1 MRARGNLGKLTA
13 MGPLMASAFLLF
25 GFNNT
30 ATSAMPEY
38 VMAMG
43 GGALLAGAQNS
54 LFVLMAVVL
63 RLFFGPLAD
72 RVGGKRMLLLG
83 AAGFCLPCA
92 LLPLCTS
99 LWAALG
105 LRLLQCVG
113 LAAFHPNVAF
123 YITEH
128 TAPQQRAR
136 FISAARFAST
146 ASLMVVPAAL
156 FPLIG
161 SAGYGAFFTALAFV
175 GFAGL
180 LLVLPLPGKV
190 SGPGEEG
197 RSATMRSLPD
207 DPPSPRAAA
216 PKSGGSTSA
225 LVQSSNGSGP
235 VAIPAAPGD
244 NSPSPSPGGYQPL
257 LRAAIAMP
265 ALLACG
271 YSVLLVFGPS
281 YLLSV
286 APQLNNGLLLSAVSV
301 GGLAGSLAAAAL
313 GRCLGTR
320 RSCALTTA
328 CFAIGLTVMLAQFG
342 GPAALLLGGS
352 VTGFGYFGGTTLLNA
367 YVGQAA
373 DPRKAGRLF
382 AQQQSFLDG
391 GMMAG
396 SLLAG
401 GLLQAGAGYQL
412 VLGVTALLLAAG
424 TVVWAMPHRGG
435 Q

>member
-1 MRARGNLGKLTA
+1 MRARGSLGKLTA

-25 GFNNT
+25 GFNST

-43 GGALLAGAQNS
+43 GGSLLAGAQNS
-54 LFVLMAVVL
+54 LFVLLAVML

-72 RVGGKRMLLLG
+72 RVGGKRMMLLG

-99 LWAALG
+99 LWPALG

-113 LAAFHPNVAF
+113 LAAFHPNVSF

-128 TAPQQRAR
+128 TAPQQRTR
-136 FISAARFAST
+136 FISTARFAST
-146 ASLMVVPAAL
+146 ASLMVIPATL

-180 LLVLPLPGKV
+180 LLVLPLPNG
-190 SGPGEEG
+190 GATQGE
-197 RSATMRSLPD
+197 
-207 DPPSPRAAA
+207 
-216 PKSGGSTSA
+216 GSTSA
-225 LVQSSNGSGP
+225 KRRPLPDEAPSPRCSAPTS
-235 VAIPAAPGD
+235 APGD
-244 NSPSPSPGGYQPL
+244 ALPPPSPGGSSSL
-257 LRAAIAMP
+257 LQAAIAMP

-286 APQLNNGLLLSAVSV
+286 APLVNNGLLLSAVSL
-301 GGLAGSLAAAAL
+301 GGLAGSLIAAPL
-313 GRCLGTR
+313 TR
-320 RSCALTTA
+320 RAGTQRACIFTTL
-328 CFAIGLTVMLAQFG
+328 CFTFGLTVMLAQSG
-342 GPAALLLGGS
+342 GAMALLTGGA
-352 VTGFGYFGGTTLLNA
+352 VAGFGYFGSTTLLNA

-373 DPRKAGRLF
+373 DPRNAGRLF
-382 AQQQSFLDG
+382 ARQQSFLDV
-391 GMMAG
+391 GMMTG

-401 GLLQAGAGYQL
+401 ALLQAGTGYQL
-412 VLGVTALLLAAG
+412 ALGIMALLLTAGAIAWAALRQG
-424 TVVWAMPHRGG
+424 
-435 Q
+435 